1 MTLLR
6 RVLFWCHLTT
16 GVVAGVIILLMS
28 VTGVLLAYQRQIQNW
43 ADTRSYEV
51 SAPSGAA
58 TRLPPE
64 ALLAGLREVE
74 KATPSSIAFRSDPSA
89 PAAFNFGGGRTL
101 FVNPYTGEVLGAGA
115 QGVRAFFRTVTDWHR
130 WLGAQGENRATARA
144 ITGACNLGFLFL
156 VSSGFY
162 LWWPRNWT
170 RRAVR
175 AVAWF
180 RRGQSTRAR
189 HFNWHNVIGFWS
201 VLPLF
206 VVVLSGV
213 VISYTWAGNLVYRAA
228 GEEPPPPQRPQQQP
242 PPQVGNINETSQD
255 PAVYEGL
262 GRLLERAERQEQG
275 WQLIT
280 LQLPTKRDAPVSFTL
295 DRGDGGQP
303 QLRSTLALD
312 RSTGEVARWEP
323 FTSLTAGRRLRSILR
338 FAHTGEVLGL
348 VGQTVAG
355 LVSLGGAFLVYTG
368 LSLALRRLFAWVARR
383 RRVEG
388 LAAAEVTAAEG

>member
-1 MTLLR
+1 MILLR
-6 RVLFWCHLTT
+6 KVIFWCHLAT
-16 GVVAGVIILLMS
+16 GVVAGAIILLMS

-43 ADTRSYEV
+43 GDARSYQV
-51 SAPSGAA
+51 SAHSGAA

-64 ALLAGLREVE
+64 ALLTKLREVE
-74 KATPSSIAFRSDPSA
+74 KATPTSLTVRSDPSA
-89 PAAFNFGGGRTL
+89 AAAFNFGGGRTV
-101 FVNPYTGEVLGAGA
+101 FVNPYTGEVLGPGA
-115 QGVRAFFRTVTDWHR
+115 LGVRSFFRVVTDWHR

-170 RRAVR
+170 RKAVR

-206 VVVLSGV
+206 IVVLSGV
-213 VISYTWAGNLVYRAA
+213 VISYTWASNLVYRAA
-228 GEEPPPPQRPQQQP
+228 GEEPPPAQRPQQQP
-242 PPQVGNINETSQD
+242 QTPPANAGEAPQG
-255 PAVYEGL
+255 PALFEGL
-262 GRLLERAERQEQG
+262 GRLLERAERQEPG
-275 WQLIT
+275 WRTIT
-280 LQLPTKRDAPVSFTL
+280 LQLPTKPDAPVTFAL

-303 QLRSTLALD
+303 QLRSTLVLD

-323 FTSLTAGRRLRSILR
+323 FTSLTTGRRLRSILR

-348 VGQTVAG
+348 FGQTVAG

-383 RRVEG
+383 RRAAG
-388 LAAAEVTAAEG
+388 PAAEPTAAEG